1 VLAVPDALSKDEQ
14 SRYLRHLLLDE
25 IGEAGQLRLKQSS
38 VLCIG
43 AGGLGSP
50 ALLYLAAAGVGRI
63 GIVDM
68 DVVDASNLQRQV
80 LFTTDDVGQPKAEA
94 ARRRLLALNPFIQIE
109 TFVER
114 FDESNA
120 ERMLTRFDAIMDGT
134 DNFATRYLVNDVA
147 LKLGKPNFF
156 GCIFKFTGQVSVFGR
171 ETGCYRC
178 VFPAAP
184 SAELAPDCA
193 RAGVL
198 GVLPGLVGSYQAL
211 EYLKWRLGIG
221 TSLAGKLLM
230 IDTLA
235 TKFRTLSYA
244 RNPDCMCNRPAEIQL
259 AGYEAACASEPKGDV
274 PEITVQELDTR
285 MKGPCD
291 FVLLDVRDALEHAIG
306 NLGGRLVPLDT
317 LAQQSSDSIGAL
329 LNVER
334 SQTLIVHCRS
344 GKRSLK
350 ACQILQRLGYSH
362 VLNVKG
368 GVVAWQRE
376 IDPSLTI

>member
-1 VLAVPDALSKDEQ
+1 MTAAPGGLSKDEQ

-25 IGEAGQLRLKQSS
+25 IGEAGQVRLKQSS

-63 GIVDM
+63 GIVDL

-80 LFTTDDVGQPKAEA
+80 LFTTDDVGQPKAEV
-94 ARRRLLALNPFIQIE
+94 ARRRLLALNPFLNIE

-120 ERMLTRFDAIMDGT
+120 ERLLGGFDAIMDGT

-178 VFPAAP
+178 VFPAP
-184 SAELAPDCA
+184 PTAELAPDCA

-230 IDTLA
+230 VDTLA
-235 TKFRTLSYA
+235 TKFRTLNYE
-244 RNPDCMCNRPAEIQL
+244 RNPECVCNRPAEMRL
-259 AGYEAACASEPKGDV
+259 GGYEAACASEPKSNV
-274 PEITVQELDTR
+274 AEISVQELDARLKGTR
-285 MKGPCD
+285 D
-291 FVLLDVRDALEHAIG
+291 FVLIDVRDPLEHEIG
-306 NLGGRLVPLDT
+306 NLGGRLIPLDMI
-317 LAQQSSDSIGAL
+317 AQQSADSIGSFMK
-329 LNVER
+329 VER
-334 SQTLIVHCRS
+334 EQTLIVHCRS
-344 GKRSLK
+344 GKRSAK
-350 ACQILQRLGYSH
+350 ACEILQRLGYSH

-376 IDPSLTI
+376 IDPSLKI